1 MAMVVYKWDVNHI
14 LGSIKMGTW
23 IITVCMEM
31 GRKCKLYKFRYNTEF
46 MMVKKVLEVK
56 KNF

>member
-1 MAMVVYKWDVNHI
+1 
-14 LGSIKMGTW
+14 
-23 IITVCMEM
+23 MEM